1 MSIAKTTRPYLL
13 TREAAAARIE
23 ALEKE
28 VEKWHRVAM
37 KAGAITCTGGGHI
50 YPLRDRIEALE
61 AALRE
66 IVNSDGYSTF
76 SSASKIAR
84 AALALEQDK

>member
-23 ALEKE
+23 ALE
-28 VEKWHRVAM
+28 
-37 KAGAITCTGGGHI
+37 
-50 YPLRDRIEALE
+50 

-66 IVNSDGYSTF
+66 IAKDDDGPITM
-76 SSASKIAR
+76 AKLAR
-84 AALALEQDK
+84 AALDQSSPPSATE